1 MRLGL
6 ALGYWGRG
14 PAADHLTLARE
25 AERLGYDSV
34 WTAESWG
41 SDAFTPLTWIA
52 ARTSRIKLGTAVAQ
66 MAARSPTATAMHAL
80 TLDHLSGGRMMLGLG
95 LSGPQVVEGWYGRPF
110 PASPLTATRE
120 YVDVVRQVLRREG
133 PVTLDGRFHAL
144 PYRGADGTGLGKP
157 LKPITHPLRAGLPV
171 LLGAEGPRN
180 VAQTVRIADGWLPLY
195 WSPTRP
201 EVYEASLA
209 GLLRET
215 GGEGRPGPCRQTP
228 DCPATPCTLLHARPR
243 SRGRCPHCRTPHS
256 PECIQYEGPRAARR
270 EHAPDAA
277 GPALRADDGSS
288 TTGPSRFLVA
298 PMARVKVCDDVAE
311 GLLPVK
317 AMLGFYI
324 GGMGPMQGRTEHS
337 IGGGGRATGGRN
349 FHADLMAR
357 MGYEEEAHRIQR
369 LFLEGRRE
377 EAVLAVP
384 DAFADEISLVGPR
397 RRIAERL
404 ELWRKGPV
412 TDLLALS
419 PDPHTLR
426 VLAELN
432 T

>member
-14 PAADHLTLARE
+14 PSADHVPLAQE

-41 SDAFTPLTWIA
+41 SDVFTPLTWIA
-52 ARTSRIKLGTAVAQ
+52 AQTSRIKLGTAVAQ
-66 MAARSPTATAMHAL
+66 MAARSPTTTAMHAL

-110 PASPLTATRE
+110 PKSPLTATRE
-120 YVDVVRQVLRREG
+120 YVDVVRQVLRREA
-133 PVTLDGRFHAL
+133 PVELDGRFHSH
-144 PYRGADGTGLGKP
+144 PYRGQDGTGLGKA
-157 LKPITHPLRAGLPV
+157 LKPITHPLRPELPV
-171 LLGAEGPRN
+171 LLGAEGPKN
-180 VAQTVRIADGWLPLY
+180 VEQTTRIADGWLPLY

-201 EVYEASLA
+201 DVYGPAIADL
-209 GLLRET
+209 
-215 GGEGRPGPCRQTP
+215 RPGF
-228 DCPATPCTLLHARPR
+228 
-243 SRGRCPHCRTPHS
+243 
-256 PECIQYEGPRAARR
+256 I
-270 EHAPDAA
+270 
-277 GPALRADDGSS
+277 
-288 TTGPSRFLVA
+288 VA
-298 PMARVKVCDDVAE
+298 PLVRVQVCDDVTE

-317 AMLGFYI
+317 TMLGFYI
-324 GGMGPMQGRTEHS
+324 GGMGHAS
-337 IGGGGRATGGRN
+337 RN

-357 MGYEEEAHRIQR
+357 MGYEEQARRIQQ

-397 RRIAERL
+397 ERIAERL

-419 PDPHTLR
+419 PDRESLR

-432 T
+432 S

>member
-14 PAADHLTLARE
+14 PSTDHVPLTQE
-25 AERLGYDSV
+25 AERLGYHSV

-52 ARTSRIKLGTAVAQ
+52 AQTSTILLGTAVAQ
-66 MAARSPTATAMHAL
+66 MAARSPTTTAMHAL

-110 PASPLTATRE
+110 PKSPLTATRE
-120 YVDVVRQVLRREG
+120 YVDVIRQVLRREA
-133 PVTLDGRFHAL
+133 PVRSEGTFHPL
-144 PYRGADGTGLGKP
+144 PYQGPDGTGLGKP
-157 LKPITHPLRAGLPV
+157 LKPITHPLRHDLPV
-171 LLGAEGPRN
+171 LLGAEGPKN
-180 VAQTVRIADGWLPLY
+180 VAQTARIADGWLPLY
-195 WSPTRP
+195 WAPSRP
-201 EVYEASLA
+201 EVYGDAV
-209 GLLRET
+209 RELP
-215 GGEGRPGPCRQTP
+215 EG
-228 DCPATPCTLLHARPR
+228 
-243 SRGRCPHCRTPHS
+243 
-256 PECIQYEGPRAARR
+256 
-270 EHAPDAA
+270 
-277 GPALRADDGSS
+277 
-288 TTGPSRFLVA
+288 FLVA

-324 GGMGPMQGRTEHS
+324 GGMGH
-337 IGGGGRATGGRN
+337 AARN

-357 MGYEEEAHRIQR
+357 MGYEEEARRIQE
-369 LFLEGRRE
+369 LFLAGRRE

-397 RRIAERL
+397 ERIAERL

-419 PDPHTLR
+419 PDLLTLR

-432 T
+432 S

>member
-14 PAADHLTLARE
+14 PSPDHVPLARE
-25 AERLGYDSV
+25 AERLGYHSV

-52 ARTSRIKLGTAVAQ
+52 ARTSTIRLGTAVAQ
-66 MAARSPTATAMHAL
+66 MAARSPTTTAMHAL
-80 TLDHLSGGRMMLGLG
+80 TLDHLSGGRVLLGLG

-110 PASPLTATRE
+110 PRSPLTATRE

-133 PVTLDGRFHAL
+133 PVVSEGRFHSH
-144 PYRGADGTGLGKP
+144 PYRGPDATGLGRP

-171 LLGAEGPRN
+171 LLGAEGPKN

-195 WSPTRP
+195 WAPSRP
-201 EVYEASLA
+201 EVY
-209 GLLRET
+209 
-215 GGEGRPGPCRQTP
+215 
-228 DCPATPCTLLHARPR
+228 
-243 SRGRCPHCRTPHS
+243 
-256 PECIQYEGPRAARR
+256 
-270 EHAPDAA
+270 
-277 GPALRADDGSS
+277 GPAVADLPAG
-288 TTGPSRFLVA
+288 FLVA
-298 PMARVKVCDDVAE
+298 PMAQVRVCDDVAE

-324 GGMGPMQGRTEHS
+324 GGMGH
-337 IGGGGRATGGRN
+337 AARN

-357 MGYEEEAHRIQR
+357 MGYEGAARRIQE
-369 LFLEGRRE
+369 LFLSGRRE

-397 RRIAERL
+397 ERIAERL

-412 TDLLALS
+412 TDLLAVA

-432 T
+432 S

>member
-14 PAADHLTLARE
+14 PNPDHIPLAQE

-41 SDAFTPLTWIA
+41 SDVFTPLTWIA
-52 ARTSRIKLGTAVAQ
+52 AHTSRIKLGTAVAQ
-66 MAARSPTATAMHAL
+66 MAARSPTTTAMHAL

-110 PASPLTATRE
+110 PKSPLTATRE
-120 YVDVVRQVLRREG
+120 YVDVVRQVLRREA
-133 PVTLDGRFHAL
+133 PVELNGRFHTH
-144 PYRGADGTGLGKP
+144 PYQGPEATGLGKP
-157 LKPITHPLRAGLPV
+157 LKPITHPLRPQLPI
-171 LLGAEGPRN
+171 LLGAEGPKN
-180 VAQTVRIADGWLPLY
+180 IAQTTRIADGWLPLY
-195 WSPTRP
+195 WSPLRP
-201 EVYEASLA
+201 DVYEASL
-209 GLLRET
+209 T
-215 GGEGRPGPCRQTP
+215 DVP
-228 DCPATPCTLLHARPR
+228 D
-243 SRGRCPHCRTPHS
+243 
-256 PECIQYEGPRAARR
+256 
-270 EHAPDAA
+270 D
-277 GPALRADDGSS
+277 
-288 TTGPSRFLVA
+288 FLIA
-298 PMARVKVCDDVAE
+298 PMAQARVCDDVSE

-317 AMLGFYI
+317 TMLGFYI
-324 GGMGPMQGRTEHS
+324 GGMGH
-337 IGGGGRATGGRN
+337 AKHN

-357 MGYEEEAHRIQR
+357 MGYEEEARRIQR

-397 RRIAERL
+397 ERIAERL

-412 TDLLALS
+412 TDLLVLS
-419 PDPHTLR
+419 PDRHTLQ

-432 T
+432 

>member
-14 PAADHLTLARE
+14 PSADHVPLARE

-52 ARTSRIKLGTAVAQ
+52 AQTSTIKLGTAVAQ
-66 MAARSPTATAMHAL
+66 MAARSPTTTAMHAL
-80 TLDHLSGGRMMLGLG
+80 TLDHLSGGRMLLGLG

-110 PASPLTATRE
+110 PKSPLTATRE

-133 PVTLDGRFHAL
+133 PVAVDGRFHAL
-144 PYRGADGTGLGKP
+144 PYRGPDATGLGKP
-157 LKPITHPLRAGLPV
+157 LKPITHPLRAGLPI
-171 LLGAEGPRN
+171 LLGAEGPKN
-180 VAQTVRIADGWLPLY
+180 VAQTLRIADGWLPLY
-195 WSPTRP
+195 WAPSRP
-201 EVYEASLA
+201 EVY
-209 GLLRET
+209 
-215 GGEGRPGPCRQTP
+215 
-228 DCPATPCTLLHARPR
+228 
-243 SRGRCPHCRTPHS
+243 
-256 PECIQYEGPRAARR
+256 
-270 EHAPDAA
+270 
-277 GPALRADDGSS
+277 GPAVADI
-288 TTGPSRFLVA
+288 PENFLVA
-298 PMARVKVCDDVAE
+298 PMAQVRVCDDVAA

-324 GGMGPMQGRTEHS
+324 GGMGH
-337 IGGGGRATGGRN
+337 AARN

-357 MGYEEEAHRIQR
+357 MGYEEEARRIQE
-369 LFLEGRRE
+369 LFLSGRRE

-397 RRIAERL
+397 ERIAERL

-412 TDLLALS
+412 TDLLALA

-432 T
+432 S

>member
-14 PAADHLTLARE
+14 PSAGHLSLARE

-52 ARTSRIKLGTAVAQ
+52 AHTSRIRLGTAVAQ

-80 TLDHLSGGRMMLGLG
+80 TLDHLSGGRVLLGLG

-110 PASPLTATRE
+110 PKSPLTATRE
-120 YVDVVRQVLRREG
+120 YVDVVRQVLGREA
-133 PVTLDGRFHAL
+133 PVALDGRFHAL
-144 PYRGADGTGLGKP
+144 PYRGPDGTGLGRA
-157 LKPITHPLRAGLPV
+157 LKPITHPLRARLPV

-180 VAQTVRIADGWLPLY
+180 IAQTARIADGWLPLY
-195 WSPTRP
+195 WSPLRTQ
-201 EVYEASLA
+201 VYEASLTEA
-209 GLLRET
+209 
-215 GGEGRPGPCRQTP
+215 P
-228 DCPATPCTLLHARPR
+228 DGFMVAPLA
-243 SRGRCPHCRTPHS
+243 
-256 PECIQYEGPRAARR
+256 RAA
-270 EHAPDAA
+270 
-277 GPALRADDGSS
+277 
-288 TTGPSRFLVA
+288 
-298 PMARVKVCDDVAE
+298 VCDDVAE

-324 GGMGPMQGRTEHS
+324 GGMGH
-337 IGGGGRATGGRN
+337 AARN

-357 MGYEEEAHRIQR
+357 MGFAEEARRIQE
-369 LFLEGRRE
+369 LFIAGRRE
-377 EAVLAVP
+377 EAVRAVP

-397 RRIAERL
+397 ERIAERL
-404 ELWRKGPV
+404 ELWREGPV
-412 TDLLALS
+412 TDLLLLT

-432 T
+432 S

>member
-14 PAADHLTLARE
+14 PSAGHVPLAVE
-25 AERLGYDSV
+25 AERLGYATV

-52 ARTSRIKLGTAVAQ
+52 AHTSRIGLGTAVAQ

-80 TLDHLSGGRMMLGLG
+80 TLDHLSGGRVLLGLG

-120 YVDVVRQVLRREG
+120 YVDVVRQVLRREA
-133 PVTLDGRFHAL
+133 PVELDGRFHAH
-144 PYRGADGTGLGKP
+144 PYRGPDATGLGRA
-157 LKPITHPLRAGLPV
+157 LKPITHPLRADLPV
-171 LLGAEGPRN
+171 LLGAEGPKN

-195 WSPTRP
+195 WSPSRP
-201 EVYEASLA
+201 EVYGDAVRDLP
-209 GLLRET
+209 
-215 GGEGRPGPCRQTP
+215 PGFRIAP
-228 DCPATPCTLLHARPR
+228 PAQVR
-243 SRGRCPHCRTPHS
+243 
-256 PECIQYEGPRAARR
+256 
-270 EHAPDAA
+270 
-277 GPALRADDGSS
+277 
-288 TTGPSRFLVA
+288 
-298 PMARVKVCDDVAE
+298 VCDDVAE

-317 AMLGFYI
+317 AMLGFYV
-324 GGMGPMQGRTEHS
+324 GGMGH
-337 IGGGGRATGGRN
+337 AARN

-357 MGYEEEAHRIQR
+357 MGYEEESRRVQR

-377 EAVLAVP
+377 EAVRAVP

-397 RRIAERL
+397 ERIRERL
-404 ELWRKGPV
+404 ELWRAGPV
-412 TDLLALS
+412 TDLLALA

-426 VLAELN
+426 VLADLN
-432 T
+432 S

>member
-14 PAADHLTLARE
+14 PSADHVPLAQE

-52 ARTSRIKLGTAVAQ
+52 AHTSRIKLGTAVAQ
-66 MAARSPTATAMHAL
+66 MAARSPTTTAMHAL
-80 TLDHLSGGRMMLGLG
+80 TLDHLSGGRALLGLG

-110 PASPLTATRE
+110 PRSPLTATRE
-120 YVDVVRQVLRREG
+120 YVDVVRQVLRRAA
-133 PVTLDGRFHAL
+133 PVELPGRFHPL
-144 PYRGADGTGLGKP
+144 PYDGPDGTGIGKA
-157 LKPITHPLRAGLPV
+157 LKSITHPLRADLPV
-171 LLGAEGPRN
+171 LLGAEGPKN
-180 VAQTVRIADGWLPLY
+180 IAQTARIADGWLPLY
-195 WSPTRP
+195 WSPTRTD
-201 EVYEASLA
+201 VYEASLT
-209 GLLRET
+209 EV
-215 GGEGRPGPCRQTP
+215 P
-228 DCPATPCTLLHARPR
+228 D
-243 SRGRCPHCRTPHS
+243 
-256 PECIQYEGPRAARR
+256 
-270 EHAPDAA
+270 D
-277 GPALRADDGSS
+277 
-288 TTGPSRFLVA
+288 FLIA
-298 PMARVKVCDDVAE
+298 PMARAKVCDDVAE

-324 GGMGPMQGRTEHS
+324 GGMGH
-337 IGGGGRATGGRN
+337 AKRN

-357 MGYEEEAHRIQR
+357 MGYAEEARHIQR
-369 LFLEGRRE
+369 LFLDGRRE

-397 RRIAERL
+397 ERIAERL

-412 TDLLALS
+412 TDLLVLA

-432 T
+432 S

>member
-14 PAADHLTLARE
+14 PSPDHVPLARE

-52 ARTSRIKLGTAVAQ
+52 AQTSTIRLGTAVAQ
-66 MAARSPTATAMHAL
+66 MAARSPTTTAMHAL
-80 TLDHLSGGRMMLGLG
+80 TLDHLSGGRMLLGLG

-110 PASPLTATRE
+110 PKSPLTATRE

-133 PVTLDGRFHAL
+133 PVALDGRFHPL
-144 PYRGADGTGLGKP
+144 PYRGPDATGLGKP
-157 LKPITHPLRAGLPV
+157 LKPITHPLRPGLPV

-195 WSPTRP
+195 WAPSRP
-201 EVYEASLA
+201 EVY
-209 GLLRET
+209 
-215 GGEGRPGPCRQTP
+215 
-228 DCPATPCTLLHARPR
+228 
-243 SRGRCPHCRTPHS
+243 
-256 PECIQYEGPRAARR
+256 
-270 EHAPDAA
+270 
-277 GPALRADDGSS
+277 GPAVADLPEG
-288 TTGPSRFLVA
+288 FLVA
-298 PMARVKVCDDVAE
+298 PMAQVKVCDDVTA

-324 GGMGPMQGRTEHS
+324 GGMGH
-337 IGGGGRATGGRN
+337 AARN

-357 MGYEEEAHRIQR
+357 MGYEEEARRIQE
-369 LFLEGRRE
+369 LFLSGRRE

-397 RRIAERL
+397 QRIAERL

-412 TDLLALS
+412 TDLLALA

-432 T
+432 S

>member
-14 PAADHLTLARE
+14 PDTAHVPLAQE

-52 ARTSRIKLGTAVAQ
+52 ARTSTIKLGTAVAQ
-66 MAARSPTATAMHAL
+66 MAARSPVTTAMHAL

-120 YVDVVRQVLRREG
+120 YVDVVRQVLRRTA
-133 PVTLDGRFHAL
+133 PVSLDGRFHPL
-144 PYRGADGTGLGKP
+144 PYRGPDGTGLGKP

-195 WSPTRP
+195 WAPHRP
-201 EVYEASLA
+201 EVYGDAVRDLPA
-209 GLLRET
+209 GFR
-215 GGEGRPGPCRQTP
+215 
-228 DCPATPCTLLHARPR
+228 
-243 SRGRCPHCRTPHS
+243 
-256 PECIQYEGPRAARR
+256 
-270 EHAPDAA
+270 
-277 GPALRADDGSS
+277 
-288 TTGPSRFLVA
+288 VA
-298 PMARVKVCDDVAE
+298 PMVRVKVCDDVAE

-324 GGMGPMQGRTEHS
+324 GGMGHAS
-337 IGGGGRATGGRN
+337 RN

-357 MGYEEEAHRIQR
+357 MGYPEAARRVQE
-369 LFLEGRRE
+369 LFLAGRRE
-377 EAVLAVP
+377 EAVRAVP
-384 DAFADEISLVGPR
+384 DAFADEISLVGPCE
-397 RRIAERL
+397 RIAERL
-404 ELWRKGPV
+404 ESWRKGPV

-419 PDPHTLR
+419 PDPCTLR

-432 T
+432 S

>member
-14 PAADHLTLARE
+14 PSPDHVPLAQE
-25 AERLGYDSV
+25 AERLGYHSV

-41 SDAFTPLTWIA
+41 SDVFTPLTWIA
-52 ARTSRIKLGTAVAQ
+52 ARTSTIKLGTAVAQ
-66 MAARSPTATAMHAL
+66 MAARSPTTTAMHAL
-80 TLDHLSGGRMMLGLG
+80 TLDHLSGGRVMLGLG

-110 PASPLTATRE
+110 PKSPLTATRE

-133 PVTLDGRFHAL
+133 PVTVDGRFHSH
-144 PYRGADGTGLGKP
+144 PYRGPDATGLGKP
-157 LKPITHPLRAGLPV
+157 LKPITHPLRADLPV
-171 LLGAEGPRN
+171 LLGAEGPKN

-195 WSPTRP
+195 WAPSRP
-201 EVYEASLA
+201 EVY
-209 GLLRET
+209 
-215 GGEGRPGPCRQTP
+215 
-228 DCPATPCTLLHARPR
+228 
-243 SRGRCPHCRTPHS
+243 
-256 PECIQYEGPRAARR
+256 
-270 EHAPDAA
+270 
-277 GPALRADDGSS
+277 GPAVADLPEG
-288 TTGPSRFLVA
+288 FLVA
-298 PMARVKVCDDVAE
+298 PLTQVRVCDDVAA

-324 GGMGPMQGRTEHS
+324 GGMGH
-337 IGGGGRATGGRN
+337 AARN

-357 MGYEEEAHRIQR
+357 MGYEEEARRIQE
-369 LFLEGRRE
+369 LFLSGRRE

-397 RRIAERL
+397 ERIAERL

-412 TDLLALS
+412 TDLLALA

-432 T
+432 S

>member
-14 PAADHLTLARE
+14 PSPGHVELALE

-52 ARTSRIKLGTAVAQ
+52 ARTSRIRLGTAVAQ
-66 MAARSPTATAMHAL
+66 MAARSPTTTAMHAL

-110 PASPLTATRE
+110 PSSPLTATRE
-120 YVDVVRQVLRREG
+120 YVDVVRQVLARRG
-133 PVTLDGRFHAL
+133 PVETTGRFHSH
-144 PYRGADGTGLGKP
+144 PYRGPDATGLGKP
-157 LKPITHPLRAGLPV
+157 LKPITHPLRADLPV
-171 LLGAEGPRN
+171 LLGAEGPKN
-180 VAQTVRIADGWLPLY
+180 VAQTVRVADGWLPLY
-195 WSPTRP
+195 WSPNRP
-201 EVYEASLA
+201 EAY
-209 GLLRET
+209 
-215 GGEGRPGPCRQTP
+215 
-228 DCPATPCTLLHARPR
+228 
-243 SRGRCPHCRTPHS
+243 
-256 PECIQYEGPRAARR
+256 
-270 EHAPDAA
+270 
-277 GPALRADDGSS
+277 GPAVAELPEG
-288 TTGPSRFLVA
+288 FLVA
-298 PMARVKVCDDVAE
+298 PLARALVCDDVAE

-324 GGMGPMQGRTEHS
+324 GGMGH
-337 IGGGGRATGGRN
+337 ATRN

-357 MGYEEEAHRIQR
+357 MGYEEEARRVQE
-369 LFLEGRRE
+369 LFLAGRRE

-397 RRIAERL
+397 ERIAERL

-412 TDLLALS
+412 TDLLVVA
-419 PDPHTLR
+419 PDPHTLG

-432 T
+432 S

>member
-14 PAADHLTLARE
+14 PAPEHVSLARE
-25 AERLGYDSV
+25 AERLGYGSV

-52 ARTSRIKLGTAVAQ
+52 AHTSTIALGTAVAQ
-66 MAARSPTATAMHAL
+66 MAARSPTTTAMHAL
-80 TLDHLSGGRMMLGLG
+80 TLDHLSGGRVLLGLG

-120 YVDVVRQVLRREG
+120 YVDVVRQVLRRAA
-133 PVTLDGRFHAL
+133 PVELAGRFHPL
-144 PYRGADGTGLGKP
+144 PYRGGDGTGLGRP
-157 LKPITHPLRAGLPV
+157 LKPVTHPLRAELPV

-195 WSPTRP
+195 WSPTRADELYG
-201 EVYEASLA
+201 EVLKD
-209 GLLRET
+209 RQ
-215 GGEGRPGPCRQTP
+215 EGFR
-228 DCPATPCTLLHARPR
+228 
-243 SRGRCPHCRTPHS
+243 
-256 PECIQYEGPRAARR
+256 I
-270 EHAPDAA
+270 
-277 GPALRADDGSS
+277 
-288 TTGPSRFLVA
+288 A
-298 PMARVKVCDDVAE
+298 PMAQVRVCDDVAE

-317 AMLGFYI
+317 TMLGFYI
-324 GGMGPMQGRTEHS
+324 GGMGH
-337 IGGGGRATGGRN
+337 ATRN

-357 MGYEEEAHRIQR
+357 MGYADAARRIQD
-369 LFLEGRRE
+369 LFREGRRQ

-397 RRIAERL
+397 ERIAERL
-404 ELWRKGPV
+404 ELWRTGPV
-412 TDLLALS
+412 TDLLALA

-426 VLAELN
+426 VLADLS

>member
-14 PAADHLTLARE
+14 PGADHVALAQE

-52 ARTSRIKLGTAVAQ
+52 ARTSTIRLGTAVAQ
-66 MAARSPTATAMHAL
+66 MAARSPTTTAMHAL
-80 TLDHLSGGRMMLGLG
+80 TLDHLSGGRMTLGLG

-110 PASPLTATRE
+110 PKSPLTATRE
-120 YVDVVRQVLRREG
+120 YVDVVRQVLRREA
-133 PVTLDGRFHAL
+133 PVELDGRFHPL
-144 PYRGADGTGLGKP
+144 PYRGPDATGLGKP
-157 LKPITHPLRAGLPV
+157 LKSITHPLRPRLPV

-180 VAQTVRIADGWLPLY
+180 VAQTIRIADGWLPLY
-195 WSPTRP
+195 WSPNRP
-201 EVYEASLA
+201 EAYGDAVGDLP
-209 GLLRET
+209 
-215 GGEGRPGPCRQTP
+215 EGFR
-228 DCPATPCTLLHARPR
+228 
-243 SRGRCPHCRTPHS
+243 
-256 PECIQYEGPRAARR
+256 
-270 EHAPDAA
+270 
-277 GPALRADDGSS
+277 
-288 TTGPSRFLVA
+288 VA
-298 PMARVKVCDDVAE
+298 PMAQVRVCEDVAE

-324 GGMGPMQGRTEHS
+324 GGMGH
-337 IGGGGRATGGRN
+337 AARN

-357 MGYEEEAHRIQR
+357 MGYEQEARRIQE
-369 LFLEGRRE
+369 LFLSGRRE

-397 RRIAERL
+397 ERIAERL
-404 ELWRKGPV
+404 ESWRKGPV
-412 TDLLALS
+412 TDLLAVA
-419 PDPHTLR
+419 PDRTTLR

-432 T
+432 G

>member
-14 PAADHLTLARE
+14 PNPGHLDLATE
-25 AERLGYDSV
+25 AENLGYHSV
-34 WTAESWG
+34 WTAEAWG

-52 ARTSRIKLGTAVAQ
+52 AHTSRIRLGTAIAQ
-66 MAARSPTATAMHAL
+66 MAARTPTATAMHAL

-120 YVDVVRQVLRREG
+120 YVDVIRQVLRREG
-133 PVTLDGRFHAL
+133 PVALDGRFHQH
-144 PYRGADGTGLGKP
+144 PYRGEDGTGIGKP
-157 LKPITHPLRAGLPV
+157 LKPITHPLRADLPV
-171 LLGAEGPRN
+171 LLGAEGPKN
-180 VAQTVRIADGWLPLY
+180 IAQTTRIADGWLPLY
-195 WSPTRP
+195 WSPTRTD
-201 EVYEASLA
+201 VYQASLTD
-209 GLLRET
+209 L
-215 GGEGRPGPCRQTP
+215 P
-228 DCPATPCTLLHARPR
+228 D
-243 SRGRCPHCRTPHS
+243 GFM
-256 PECIQYEGPRAARR
+256 I
-270 EHAPDAA
+270 
-277 GPALRADDGSS
+277 
-288 TTGPSRFLVA
+288 A
-298 PMARVKVCDDVAE
+298 PMARAKVCDDVAE

-324 GGMGPMQGRTEHS
+324 GGMGH
-337 IGGGGRATGGRN
+337 AARN

-357 MGYEEEAHRIQR
+357 MGYEEEARRIQE
-369 LFLEGRRE
+369 LFLAGRKE

-384 DAFADEISLVGPR
+384 DAFADEISLIGPR
-397 RRIAERL
+397 ERIAERL

-412 TDLLALS
+412 TDLLLTA

-432 T
+432 S

>member
-14 PAADHLTLARE
+14 PSPGHVELARE

-52 ARTSRIKLGTAVAQ
+52 AQTSRIRLGTAVAQ
-66 MAARSPTATAMHAL
+66 MAARSPTTTAMHAL

-110 PASPLTATRE
+110 PKSPLTATRE
-120 YVDVVRQVLRREG
+120 YVDVVRQVFAREA
-133 PVTLDGRFHAL
+133 PVELDGRFHPQ
-144 PYRGADGTGLGKP
+144 PYRGPDGTGLGRP
-157 LKPITHPLRAGLPV
+157 LKSITHPLRADLPV

-195 WSPTRP
+195 WSP
-201 EVYEASLA
+201 
-209 GLLRET
+209 
-215 GGEGRPGPCRQTP
+215 
-228 DCPATPCTLLHARPR
+228 
-243 SRGRCPHCRTPHS
+243 SR
-256 PECIQYEGPRAARR
+256 
-270 EHAPDAA
+270 PDAY
-277 GPALRADDGSS
+277 GPGVAEVRDG
-288 TTGPSRFLVA
+288 FVVA
-298 PMARVKVCDDVAE
+298 PLVRARVCADVSE

-324 GGMGPMQGRTEHS
+324 GGMGH
-337 IGGGGRATGGRN
+337 ATRN
-349 FHADLMAR
+349 FHADLMGR
-357 MGYEEEAHRIQR
+357 MGYEEEARRIQE
-369 LFLEGRRE
+369 LFLAGRRE

-397 RRIAERL
+397 ERIAERL
-404 ELWRKGPV
+404 ESWRKGPV
-412 TDLLALS
+412 TDLLVVA
-419 PDPHTLR
+419 PDPDTLR
-426 VLAELN
+426 VLADLN
-432 T
+432 A

>member
-14 PAADHLTLARE
+14 PSPAHVELARE

-52 ARTSRIKLGTAVAQ
+52 AHTSTIGLGTAVAQ
-66 MAARSPTATAMHAL
+66 MAARSPTTTAMHAL
-80 TLDHLSGGRMMLGLG
+80 TLDHLSGGRMTLGLG

-133 PVTLDGRFHAL
+133 PVELDGRFHPH
-144 PYRGADGTGLGKP
+144 PYRGPDGTGLGKP

-180 VAQTVRIADGWLPLY
+180 VAQTARIADGWLPLY
-195 WSPTRP
+195 WSPDR
-201 EVYEASLA
+201 
-209 GLLRET
+209 
-215 GGEGRPGPCRQTP
+215 
-228 DCPATPCTLLHARPR
+228 
-243 SRGRCPHCRTPHS
+243 
-256 PECIQYEGPRAARR
+256 
-270 EHAPDAA
+270 PDAY
-277 GPALRADDGSS
+277 GPAVAELPAGFR
-288 TTGPSRFLVA
+288 VA
-298 PMARVKVCDDVAE
+298 PMARVRVCDDVAE

-324 GGMGPMQGRTEHS
+324 GGMGHAR
-337 IGGGGRATGGRN
+337 RN

-357 MGYEEEAHRIQR
+357 MGYEEEARRIQE
-369 LFLEGRRE
+369 LFLAGRRE

-397 RRIAERL
+397 GRIAERL
-404 ELWRKGPV
+404 ERWRAGPV
-412 TDLLALS
+412 TDLLVLT

-432 T
+432 S

>member
-14 PAADHLTLARE
+14 PDPAHLALATE
-25 AERLGYDSV
+25 AERLGYSSV
-34 WTAESWG
+34 WTAEAWG
-41 SDAFTPLTWIA
+41 SDAFTALTWIA
-52 ARTSRIKLGTAVAQ
+52 AHTSRILLGTAVAQ
-66 MAARSPTATAMHAL
+66 MAARTPTATAMHAL

-120 YVDVVRQVLRREG
+120 YVDVVRQVLRREA
-133 PVTLDGRFHAL
+133 PVTLEGRFHSH
-144 PYRGADGTGLGKP
+144 PYLGPDATGLGRP
-157 LKPITHPLRAGLPV
+157 LRPITHPLRADLPL

-195 WSPTRP
+195 WSPLRTGVFREALADLP
-201 EVYEASLA
+201 E
-209 GLLRET
+209 G
-215 GGEGRPGPCRQTP
+215 
-228 DCPATPCTLLHARPR
+228 
-243 SRGRCPHCRTPHS
+243 
-256 PECIQYEGPRAARR
+256 
-270 EHAPDAA
+270 
-277 GPALRADDGSS
+277 
-288 TTGPSRFLVA
+288 FLIA
-298 PMARVKVCDDVAE
+298 PMARARVCDDVTE

-324 GGMGPMQGRTEHS
+324 GGMGH
-337 IGGGGRATGGRN
+337 AARN

-357 MGYEEEAHRIQR
+357 MGFAEEARRVQE
-369 LFLEGRRE
+369 LFLAGRRK

-397 RRIAERL
+397 ERIAERL
-404 ELWRKGPV
+404 ELWRGGPV
-412 TDLLALS
+412 TDLLVTA

-426 VLAELN
+426 VLADLN

>member
-14 PAADHLTLARE
+14 PDAAHVPLAQE

-52 ARTSRIKLGTAVAQ
+52 ARTSTIKLGTAVAQ
-66 MAARSPTATAMHAL
+66 MAARSPVTTAMHAL
-80 TLDHLSGGRMMLGLG
+80 TLDHLSGGRMTLGLG

-120 YVDVVRQVLRREG
+120 YVDVVRQVLRRTA
-133 PVTLDGRFHAL
+133 PVSLDGRFHPL
-144 PYRGADGTGLGKP
+144 PYRGPDGTGLGKP
-157 LKPITHPLRAGLPV
+157 LKPITHPLRPELPV

-195 WSPTRP
+195 WAPDRP
-201 EVYEASLA
+201 EVYGDAVRELPA
-209 GLLRET
+209 GFR
-215 GGEGRPGPCRQTP
+215 
-228 DCPATPCTLLHARPR
+228 
-243 SRGRCPHCRTPHS
+243 
-256 PECIQYEGPRAARR
+256 
-270 EHAPDAA
+270 
-277 GPALRADDGSS
+277 
-288 TTGPSRFLVA
+288 VA
-298 PMARVKVCDDVAE
+298 PMVRVKVCDDVAE

-324 GGMGPMQGRTEHS
+324 GGMGHAS
-337 IGGGGRATGGRN
+337 RN

-357 MGYEEEAHRIQR
+357 MGYPQAARRVQE
-369 LFLEGRRE
+369 LFLAGRRE
-377 EAVLAVP
+377 EAVCAVP

-397 RRIAERL
+397 ARIARRL
-404 ELWRKGPV
+404 EAWRRGPV

-419 PDPHTLR
+419 PDPCTLR

-432 T
+432 S

>member
-14 PAADHLTLARE
+14 PTPGHLELAQE
-25 AERLGYDSV
+25 AERLGYTSV
-34 WTAESWG
+34 WTSEAWG

-52 ARTSRIKLGTAVAQ
+52 AHTSRIRLGTAIAQ
-66 MAARSPTATAMHAL
+66 MAARTPTATAMHAL

-110 PASPLTATRE
+110 PRSPLTATRE
-120 YVDVVRQVLRREG
+120 YVDVIRQVLRREA
-133 PVTLDGRFHAL
+133 PVELDGRFHQH
-144 PYRGADGTGLGKP
+144 PYRGADATGIGKP
-157 LKPITHPLRAGLPV
+157 LKPITHPLRAQLPI
-171 LLGAEGPRN
+171 LLGAEGPKN
-180 VAQTVRIADGWLPLY
+180 IAQTTRIADGWLPLY
-195 WSPTRP
+195 WSPTRSD
-201 EVYEASLA
+201 VYDASLT
-209 GLLRET
+209 GL
-215 GGEGRPGPCRQTP
+215 P
-228 DCPATPCTLLHARPR
+228 DDFMIAPLARA
-243 SRGRCPHCRTPHS
+243 
-256 PECIQYEGPRAARR
+256 Q
-270 EHAPDAA
+270 
-277 GPALRADDGSS
+277 
-288 TTGPSRFLVA
+288 
-298 PMARVKVCDDVAE
+298 VCDDVAD

-324 GGMGPMQGRTEHS
+324 GGMGH
-337 IGGGGRATGGRN
+337 AARN

-357 MGYEEEAHRIQR
+357 MGFEAEAHRIQE
-369 LFLEGRRE
+369 LFLAGRKE

-397 RRIAERL
+397 QRIKERL

-412 TDLLALS
+412 TDLLVAA
-419 PDPHTLR
+419 PDTTTLR